1 MFLSVYTVISRV
13 VVDKYKISPVL
24 CNIIDG
30 RRQYIHKFKLNLW
43 PLVFTKCQVVT
54 GYIFHNQISSLFVH
68 KSIAWIWRCSF
79 LGAWIQQEKDKSMQ
93 QLCSSLTITLS
104 KTSASNSRIFIWKEH
119 GSKGCQHSRVTFP
132 QLCWQ
137 HTDKTELS

>member
-1 MFLSVYTVISRV
+1 LYLRSAKWWLVTFF
-13 VVDKYKISPVL
+13 
-24 CNIIDG
+24 II
-30 RRQYIHKFKLNLW
+30 
-43 PLVFTKCQVVT
+43 
-54 GYIFHNQISSLFVH
+54 QISSLFVH